1 MKVIRRYNMD
11 MIERALI
18 NIFKEEN
25 RAVIDITDNT
35 VTVGGLKE
43 ITYNYTV
50 EGDIITITNK
60 LGAKVYEKSIR
71 SYQDLNVYVTMD

>member
-1 MKVIRRYNMD
+1 MYS
-11 MIERALI
+11 IEKALT

-25 RAVIDITDNT
+25 RTVIDITDNT

>member
-1 MKVIRRYNMD
+1 MD
-11 MIERALI
+11 MIERALT

-25 RAVIDITDNT
+25 RTVIDITDNT

-60 LGAKVYEKSIR
+60 LGAIVYEKSIR

>member
-1 MKVIRRYNMD
+1 MD

-60 LGAKVYEKSIR
+60 LGAIVYEKSIR
-71 SYQDLNVYVTMD
+71 SYQDLNITVTID